1 MDMNQPDPVSTYGPL
16 TKTVDIDEALML
28 ISLTREF
35 ESISAWQDEAMFRL
49 PQASRKRRQEII
61 SAVRHKFL
69 QAEDDHF
76 IKTPLLTLLTTQ
88 TLDNRLKRD
97 LLLAQYLRATPL
109 VWEAIRQVVL
119 PRAQA
124 AALPLARPEVAE
136 ILVEHWS
143 AFLTE
148 RLNTSTPS
156 TVEKTRNHI
165 TSHLS
170 RFGLLDAHAVPGDRI
185 AKHFL
190 AHSYEPD
197 PRAFWFSLAVEF
209 AERGW
214 TSRSLDYI
222 IGQSWTRIA
231 YCATPAYARFVVDE
245 AERAALVVTDFF
257 GSEKQ
262 VTFRGPDAITNV
274 VEAIRYG

>member
-1 MDMNQPDPVSTYGPL
+1 MDMNQPGTASTYGPL
-16 TKTVDIDEALML
+16 TKSIDIEEALTL

-35 ESISAWQDEAMFRL
+35 ESVAAWQDEALFRL
-49 PQASRKRRQEII
+49 PQASRQRRQEII
-61 SAVRHKFL
+61 SDVRRKFL

-76 IKTPLLTLLTTQ
+76 VQTPLLKLLTTQ

-119 PRAQA
+119 PRAEA
-124 AALPLARPEVAE
+124 AALPLAKPEDAE
-136 ILVEHWS
+136 ILVEHW
-143 AFLTE
+143 ATFLME

-156 TVEKTRNHI
+156 TVEKTRNHM
-165 TSHLS
+165 TAHLVK
-170 RFGLLDAHAVPGDRI
+170 FGLLEARAVPGDRI

-190 AHSYEPD
+190 AHFYEPD
-197 PRAFWFSLAVEF
+197 PRAFWFSLAFEF
-209 AERGW
+209 AECGW
-214 TSRSLDYI
+214 TSRSLDFI
-222 IGQSWTRIA
+222 TGQSWTRVA
-231 YCATPAYARFVVDE
+231 YCTTPAYARFVVDE

-262 VTFRGPDAITNV
+262 VTFRGPDAVANI
-274 VEAIRYG
+274 VETIRYG